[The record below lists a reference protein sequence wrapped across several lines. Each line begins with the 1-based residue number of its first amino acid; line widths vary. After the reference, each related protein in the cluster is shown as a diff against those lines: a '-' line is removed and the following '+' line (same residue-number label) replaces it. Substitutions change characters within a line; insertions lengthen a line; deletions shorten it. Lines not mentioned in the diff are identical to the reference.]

1 MINFKINKCY
11 KVRNPNKDSDYENSS
26 DSCSINQI
34 EIETLNEQTKEINDI
49 DSVRNAYENENSEKI
64 LIPVLESENQ
74 ADKSSF
80 CSLTGQLSDNGNP
93 QEINEVESLVDA
105 EIIISESDE
114 NCKISDI
121 KCNYSEKD
129 KIGSQFIA
137 DDKVEELKSAVEFQN
152 NGKINDEVEIESLV
166 DIESAENHI
175 EPDKIN
181 QKSVEYPQ
189 DITTRLGIDRNHD
202 SEDEIQNLQ
211 VTLVP
216 IMRPIRETSSA
227 AVLKEE
233 NLLRPQSPV
242 CDFIQKVLLESYV

>member
-1 MINFKINKCY
+1 MSTTVFCDKKLCY
-11 KVRNPNKDSDYENSS
+11 ISAQEFLGPNRNPQD
-26 DSCSINQI
+26 
-34 EIETLNEQTKEINDI
+34 
-49 DSVRNAYENENSEKI
+49 
-64 LIPVLESENQ
+64 
-74 ADKSSF
+74 
-80 CSLTGQLSDNGNP
+80 
-93 QEINEVESLVDA
+93 INEVESLVDA
-105 EIIISESDE
+105 ENIISESDE

-121 KCNYSEKD
+121 KCDYSEND
-129 KIGSQFIA
+129 TIESQFID
-137 DDKVEELKSAVEFQN
+137 DDKLEELNFAVEFQN
-152 NGKINDEVEIESLV
+152 HGKINDEVKIESLV
-166 DIESAENHI
+166 DIESEENHI

-181 QKSVEYPQ
+181 RKSVKYPQ

-202 SEDEIQNLQ
+202 IEDEIQNLQ